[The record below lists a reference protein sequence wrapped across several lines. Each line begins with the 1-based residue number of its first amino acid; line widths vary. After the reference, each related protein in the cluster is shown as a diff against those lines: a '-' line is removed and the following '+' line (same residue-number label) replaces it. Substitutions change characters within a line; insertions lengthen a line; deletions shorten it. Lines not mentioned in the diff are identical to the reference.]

1 MAEPDLSG
9 KVAIVTGG
17 GRGMGRVMAL
27 ALARAGALG
36 VTVTSAESGDEI
48 RAVARQI
55 NDATGRDCGLA
66 VAADVADP
74 EDCARAV
81 AETVDRF
88 GALHILVNNAGKGMR
103 AIRRGDDP
111 FWKNDIAGWLRLV
124 DTNVNGPFLM
134 ARAAAPPM
142 VAAGQGRI
150 INISKSG
157 QSMIGPRNSPYGPS
171 KAALDAMTLIW
182 AQDLSG
188 TGVTVNALVPG
199 GLTDTTFS
207 RPSAVPHAREAGR
220 PVYPP
225 EAMAVPAV
233 WLASGDSAA
242 YSGCRFNAANW
253 DGSLP
258 AHEAA
263 EAAREVPIFAQPQ
276 RQSPISGAW
285 AAPGGGPAKA

>member
-1 MAEPDLSG
+1 MAETELTG

-48 RAVARQI
+48 KAVARQI

-66 VAADVADP
+66 VDADVADP
-74 EDCARAV
+74 ESCAGAV

-88 GALHILVNNAGKGMR
+88 GSLDILINNAGKGMR
-103 AIRRGDDP
+103 NIRQGNDP
-111 FWKNDIAGWLRLV
+111 FWKNDITGWLRLV
-124 DTNVNGPFLM
+124 DTNINGPFLM

-142 VAAGQGRI
+142 VAAGWGRI

-182 AQDLSG
+182 AQDLSE
-188 TGVTVNALVPG
+188 TGVTVNALAPG

-207 RPSAVPHAREAGR
+207 RPSAVPQAREAGR

-225 EAMAVPAV
+225 EDKWRKRPPV
-233 WLASGDSAA
+233 D
-242 YSGCRFNAANW
+242 
-253 DGSLP
+253 
-258 AHEAA
+258 
-263 EAAREVPIFAQPQ
+263 
-276 RQSPISGAW
+276 
-285 AAPGGGPAKA
+285 